1 MTVTTE
7 DGGRQNMFAK
17 EPQMYISKSDAE
29 RYGYETYA
37 ERAEKLNGRTAMLG
51 FIAAVISYT
60 TSGSVFFFG
69 AFGFWSMIELLTYYV
84 IVSIVFIGAPGV
96 FFYIV
101 FMPALQNTKGRMVG
115 YKDHKQYG
123 DSSIY
128 ENTPGDQTKFY
139 LELPG

>member
-1 MTVTTE
+1 MTVTTNE
-7 DGGRQNMFAK
+7 YGQNNLFAK
-17 EPQMYISKSDAE
+17 EPQMVVEDYNRKGLFSPMQYRE
-29 RYGYETYA
+29 MY
-37 ERAEKLNGRTAMLG
+37 NGRWAMMGIVSGLL
-51 FIAAVISYT
+51 SYAIT
-60 TSGSVFFFG
+60 GKLFFG
-69 AFGFWSMIELLTYYV
+69 IFWLMENSILEILTYYV
-84 IVSIVFIGAPGV
+84 IGGALLIGAPGV

-128 ENTPGDQTKFY
+128 ENTPSDQSKFY